1 MVSSL
6 NNPLQRAAVCR
17 DHEAFL
23 RFAQVIFA
31 PKQQIIA
38 LFNVFFR

>member
-6 NNPLQRAAVCR
+6 SNPLQRAAVCR
-17 DHEAFL
+17 DNEAYL
-23 RFAQVIFA
+23 RFAQAIFA
-31 PKQQIIA
+31 LKQQIIA